1 MNTDE
6 LPVAYPESPKLPTS
20 APIPLP
26 PPDTPDIPELNFP
39 VRQSRPQR
47 ERNPP
52 DRYTYT
58 KPAAKK
64 PAAKKPAAK
73 TPAAKNPA
81 AKKPAAKKP
90 EAIKKSKTS
99 KSKRMNVFGFNA
111 WQLKL
116 LKEAR
121 ENPDFME
128 LQSNTKTRYDN
139 NIIEYK
145 YTNSLSP
152 QENIYRSKLLELIFS
167 PTVYPTADLL
177 HKDVVRKS
185 NALKS
190 SALPIGT
197 NFSDAYFDLFK
208 EKYLNFYDDKDIDIK
223 DKIISIINID
233 GEFYMDKDIGKV
245 LNKVANIDVAITM
258 ANLENLDLLNEGQG
272 LKRTR
277 RKKYNI
283 KKLKKAKPTRN
294 KKPKKKRRN

>member
-1 MNTDE
+1 MNTDV
-6 LPVAYPESPKLPTS
+6 LSVAYPESPKLPTS

-26 PPDTPDIPELNFP
+26 PPDTPELNLTIT
-39 VRQSRPQR
+39 QSRPQR
-47 ERNPP
+47 ESKRP
-52 DRYTYT
+52 DRLTYRYT

-64 PAAKKPAAK
+64 PATKKPPAKKPAA
-73 TPAAKNPA
+73 
-81 AKKPAAKKP
+81 AKKPATVKKP
-90 EAIKKSKTS
+90 VAIKKSKTS

-111 WQLKL
+111 WQSKL

-128 LQSNTKTRYDN
+128 LQSNIKTTHDN

-145 YTNSLSP
+145 YTNTLSP

-167 PTVYPTADLL
+167 PTVYPSADLL
-177 HKDVVRKS
+177 HKEVVRKS

-197 NFSDAYFDLFK
+197 NFSDAFFDQFK

-233 GEFYMDKDIGKV
+233 GEFYMDKDKGKV
-245 LNKVANIDVAITM
+245 SNNVANIDVDITM
-258 ANLENLDLLNEGQG
+258 ANLENLALLNKGQG

-283 KKLKKAKPTRN
+283 KKLKKKAKPTRN